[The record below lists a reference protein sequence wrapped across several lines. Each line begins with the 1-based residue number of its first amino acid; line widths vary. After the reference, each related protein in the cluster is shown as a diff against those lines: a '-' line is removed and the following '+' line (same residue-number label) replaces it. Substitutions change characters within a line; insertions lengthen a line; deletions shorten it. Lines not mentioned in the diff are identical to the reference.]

1 MSQPPSPERTSRIPD
16 LVRSFRLEDLLTA
29 RQHSR
34 DFTFYRSD
42 YLLVRVKLFA
52 LLFGVATPLWLPVDM
67 WLLPSESLAAMGGL
81 RALTGSL
88 FLLLALVGTRRRS
101 LARARVALAAL
112 IAIPALFYLASR
124 VILGEEAMEGALVG
138 YTFLPFVLLAGSALF
153 PLTFLE
159 GGGIIAVVYLS
170 VLAVG
175 WQAGTLFTLPFL
187 GTLWLLVL
195 LSGIALWAQSAQ
207 LHMLLGLYRQ
217 ATRDPLTGLFNRRAL
232 FRQGEAELAR
242 ARRHGSPVSLLL
254 LDIDRFK
261 RINDHWGHR
270 VGDAVL
276 HHLGSILERE
286 SRAEDLLGR
295 YGGEEFVVLAMG
307 ADTEGATALA
317 ERIRRAV
324 VESPAPTSE
333 GDLPYSVSIGVGT
346 GWAEEP
352 LEDLLHR
359 ADEALLQAKEAGR
372 DRVVARAEVPA
383 SPATGWAAHLS
394 PSEGNG

>member
-1 MSQPPSPERTSRIPD
+1 MSQPPTPERTSRIPD

-67 WLLPSESLAAMGGL
+67 WLLPPESLAAMGGL
-81 RALTGSL
+81 RALTGFL

-101 LARARVALAAL
+101 LARARTALVGL
-112 IAIPALFYLASR
+112 IVIPALFYLASR
-124 VILGEEAMEGALVG
+124 IILGEEAMQGALVG
-138 YTFLPFVLLAGSALF
+138 YTFLPFVLLAGGALF

-159 GGGIIAVVYLS
+159 GGGILVVVYLS

-175 WQAGTLFTLPFL
+175 WHAGTLFTLPFL

-242 ARRHGSPVSLLL
+242 ARRQGAPVSLLL

-276 HHLGSILERE
+276 RHLADILQRE
-286 SRAEDLLGR
+286 FRAGDLPGR

-307 ADTEGATALA
+307 ADYDGATALA
-317 ERIRRAV
+317 ERIRLAV
-324 VESPAPTSE
+324 ADSPAPVPE
-333 GDLPYSVSIGVGT
+333 GSLPYSVSIGVGS
-346 GWAEEP
+346 GRADEP
-352 LEDLLHR
+352 LEELLQR

-372 DRVVARAEVPA
+372 DRVVALAGTSSAPA
-383 SPATGWAAHLS
+383 PGWAADLS
-394 PSEGNG
+394 PSGGNG